1 MLINYSS
8 INKAMGGLDRLLA
21 KSLDVTIRNNLGE
34 KTTDKIEQRLAEKY
48 GIGITQ
54 GIEQFQKIDAVLRE
68 FFGAGA
74 DGLEKKFLENIC
86 KTKGKAKGNN
96 WFTIEDNN
104 IAQIIL
110 ESYGD
115 EDKSKIMTAV
125 SQEPKIISEILSYCK
140 IPQTSGYRKINSLIE
155 NGLLVIEGSIVSGDG
170 RRVSKY
176 RTLFD
181 NTRINIVK
189 NQITVDIQ
197 LNRPNLNEST
207 VLQVI
212 HTA

>member
-1 MLINYSS
+1 MLINNSS
-8 INKAMGGLDRLLA
+8 ITSHMGGLDRLLA
-21 KSLDVTIRNNLGE
+21 KSLDSTIRNNLGE
-34 KTTDKIEQRLAEKY
+34 KTTEKIEQRLVEKY
-48 GIGITQ
+48 GINITQ

-86 KTKGKAKGNN
+86 KTKGKTKSNN
-96 WFTIEDNN
+96 WFTIEDTS

-125 SQEPKIISEILSYCK
+125 SEDAKIISEILADCK

-155 NGLLVIEGSIVSGDG
+155 NGLLVTEGSIVSGDG

-189 NQITVDIQ
+189 NHITVDVQ
-197 LNRPNLNEST
+197 LNRPNLNESS

-212 HTA
+212 FTS